1 MSSRILARFAYKDFE
16 FQDEF
21 DSPLLLGRQR
31 SADEPCFQKQPEA
44 TGWRMAVAALQ
55 DRGVSRLHAL
65 VEPLPGNRVKITNV
79 SEANVIYV
87 AEMPPKQMVPQAI
100 EVRELPV
107 AFTLGD
113 MLIKLSAAALESPVS
128 DEAYQSLP
136 YATLSPKSAILR
148 RYSDPQ
154 LRPVQP
160 SAATESDVKTLL
172 RWLPALTHLLQSAA
186 TTDEFF
192 QQAVTLLLEFVTLD
206 WATVVL
212 YDNSKFGNPWKNVA
226 EMRSPSAAADLAAK
240 TPSRTLLAR
249 LLAEKRT
256 IRYVPTPTV
265 ASVESLSGIDSVVAA
280 PILNESEE
288 IIGALYG
295 ERRIYPGIAA
305 RQAISELEAQLV
317 DTLASG
323 VAVGLERQRQSKAAW
338 EAQLQFEQFFTPQ
351 LAVELRK
358 DPELL
363 KGRDAQV
370 TLLFCDI
377 RGFSRISHRLG
388 PAKTVDWIVDVM
400 RELSECVLNHEGVL
414 IDYIG
419 DEIMGMWGAPA
430 SQAQHAALA
439 CEAALDMLERLP
451 DMSAR
456 WKPVLGG
463 DFGFGI
469 GLNSGSAYVGNT
481 GTVWKLKYG
490 PLGPEVN
497 LASRVQGAT
506 KYLKV
511 DLLVTAATK
520 QLLPHDILTRK
531 VCAVRVINI
540 PEPVELYEVQRN
552 ATNEWRELTRSY
564 EEALNLFERQQF
576 HRAVKILGAIL
587 NDYPHDGPSIVLL
600 SRASKELVEPS
611 VQFDPA
617 WELPGK

>member
-1 MSSRILARFAYKDFE
+1 MTARILARFAYKDFE
-16 FQDEF
+16 YQDEF
-21 DSPLLLGRQR
+21 DRPLLLGRQR
-31 SADEPCFQKQPEA
+31 SSDEPCFQKLPEGA
-44 TGWRMAVAALQ
+44 GWRMAVATLQ

-65 VEPLPGNRVKITNV
+65 VEPLPGNRVRITNV

-87 AEMPPKQMVPQAI
+87 AEMPPKQMIPQGI
-100 EVRELPV
+100 ELRDLPV
-107 AFTLGD
+107 SFTLGD
-113 MLIKLSAAALESPVS
+113 MLIKLSTVLSEQVDSE
-128 DEAYQSLP
+128 EAYQSLP
-136 YATLSPKSAILR
+136 YATLSAKSAVMR
-148 RYSDPQ
+148 RQ
-154 LRPVQP
+154 PVTMSP
-160 SAATESDVKTLL
+160 LPGTATEADVKTLL
-172 RWLPALTHLLQSAA
+172 KWLPALTHLLQSAA

-192 QQAVTLLLEFVTLD
+192 QQAVVLLLEFVTLD

-212 YDNSKFGNPWKNVA
+212 YDNSKFGNPWKCVA
-226 EMRSPSAAADLAAK
+226 EMRGPSFVSDSEEK
-240 TPSRTLLAR
+240 TPSRTLLGR

-265 ASVESLSGIDSVVAA
+265 SSVDSLTGIDSVVAA

-295 ERRIYPGIAA
+295 ERRIIPGIAA

-338 EAQLQFEQFFTPQ
+338 EAQVQFEQFFTPQ
-351 LAVELRK
+351 LAIELRK

-363 KGRDAQV
+363 RGRDAQV

-377 RGFSRISHRLG
+377 RGFSRISHHLG

-400 RELSECVLNHEGVL
+400 RELSECVLDHEGVL

-419 DEIMGMWGAPA
+419 DEIMAMWGAPA
-430 SQAQHAALA
+430 SEPKHAALA
-439 CEAALDMLERLP
+439 CEAALDMLDRLP
-451 DMSAR
+451 EMSAR
-456 WKPVLGG
+456 WKPILGS

-520 QLLPHDILTRK
+520 QLLPQGILTRK
-531 VCAVRVINI
+531 VCSVRVINI
-540 PEPVELYEVQRN
+540 PDAVELYEVQRN
-552 ATNEWRELTRSY
+552 ATNDWKELTRGY

-611 VQFDPA
+611 LHFDPA

>member
-1 MSSRILARFAYKDFE
+1 MSSRILARFTYKDFE
-16 FQDEF
+16 YQDEF

-31 SADEPCFQKQPEA
+31 SADEPCFQKQPEGA
-44 TGWRMAVAALQ
+44 GWRMAVAALQ

-87 AEMPPKQMVPQAI
+87 AEMPPKQMIPQAI

-113 MLIKLSAAALESPVS
+113 MVIKLSTATPEANSS
-128 DEAYQSLP
+128 DAAYQSLP
-136 YATLSPKSAILR
+136 YATLSPKSAVLR
-148 RYSDPQ
+148 RREDSVS
-154 LRPVQP
+154 VQA
-160 SAATESDVKTLL
+160 SAATETDVRTLL
-172 RWLPALTHLLQSAA
+172 KWLPALTHLLQSAA

-212 YDNSKFGNPWKNVA
+212 YDNSKFGNPWKSV
-226 EMRSPSAAADLAAK
+226 ADLRAPSFASDADVK
-240 TPSRTLLAR
+240 TPSRTLLGR

-256 IRYVPTPTV
+256 IRFVPTPTV

-280 PILNESEE
+280 PILNEAEE

-295 ERRIYPGIAA
+295 ERRIFPGIAA

-338 EAQLQFEQFFTPQ
+338 EAQVQFEQFFTPQ

-377 RGFSRISHRLG
+377 RGFSRISHHLG
-388 PAKTVDWIVDVM
+388 PAQTVDWIVDVM
-400 RELSECVLNHEGVL
+400 RELSECVLDHEGVL

-419 DEIMGMWGAPA
+419 DEIMAMWGAPA
-430 SQAQHAALA
+430 SQSKHAALA

-451 DMSAR
+451 EMSAR
-456 WKPVLGG
+456 WKSTLGC

-469 GLNSGSAYVGNT
+469 GLNSGNAYVGNT

-511 DLLVTAATK
+511 DLLVTAATQ
-520 QLLPHDILTRK
+520 QLLPQGILTRK
-531 VCAVRVINI
+531 VCSVRVINI

-552 ATNEWRELTRSY
+552 ASNEWKELTRSY
-564 EEALNLFERQQF
+564 EEALKLFERQQF

-587 NDYPHDGPSIVLL
+587 SEHPHDGPSIMLL
-600 SRASKELVEPS
+600 SRASKELVDPTLS
-611 VQFDPA
+611 FDPA

>member
-1 MSSRILARFAYKDFE
+1 MSARILARFAYKDFE
-16 FQDEF
+16 YQDEF

-31 SADEPCFQKQPEA
+31 SADEPCFQKQREA

-65 VEPLPGNRVKITNV
+65 VEPLAGNRVKITNV

-87 AEMPPKQMVPQAI
+87 AEMPPKQMIPQAI

-113 MLIKLSAAALESPVS
+113 MLIKLSAVMTESQGA

-136 YATLSPKSAILR
+136 YATLSPKSAVMR
-148 RYSDPQ
+148 RKVDPSSS
-154 LRPVQP
+154 QP
-160 SAATESDVKTLL
+160 GAATESDVKTLL

-192 QQAVTLLLEFVTLD
+192 QQAVVLLLEFVTLD

-212 YDNSKFGNPWKNVA
+212 FDNSNLGNPWKSVA
-226 EMRSPSAAADLAAK
+226 EMRGPSFAGDVEVK
-240 TPSRTLLAR
+240 TPSRTLLTR

-256 IRYVPTPTV
+256 IRYVPIPTV
-265 ASVESLSGIDSVVAA
+265 ASVDSLSGIDSVVAA
-280 PILNESEE
+280 PILSETE
-288 IIGALYG
+288 EVIGALYG
-295 ERRIYPGIAA
+295 ERRIIPGISA

-338 EAQLQFEQFFTPQ
+338 EAQVQFEQFFTPQ
-351 LAVELRK
+351 LAIELRK

-363 KGRDAQV
+363 RGRDAQV

-377 RGFSRISHRLG
+377 RGFSRISHQLG

-400 RELSECVLNHEGVL
+400 RELSECVLDHEGVL

-430 SQAQHAALA
+430 SEPRHAALA
-439 CEAALDMLERLP
+439 CKAALDMLDRLP
-451 DMSAR
+451 EMSAR
-456 WKPVLGG
+456 WKPILGS

-520 QLLPHDILTRK
+520 QQLPHDILTRK
-531 VCAVRVINI
+531 VCSVRVINI

-552 ATNEWRELTRSY
+552 ATNDWKELTRSY

-611 VQFDPA
+611 VHFDPA

>member
-1 MSSRILARFAYKDFE
+1 MTARVLARFAYKDFE
-16 FQDEF
+16 YQDEF
-21 DSPLLLGRQR
+21 DRPLLLGRQR
-31 SADEPCFQKQPEA
+31 SSNEPCFQKQPEA

-65 VEPLPGNRVKITNV
+65 VEPLEGNRVRITNV
-79 SEANVIYV
+79 SEANVIYL
-87 AEMPPKQMVPQAI
+87 AEMPPKQMTPQGV
-100 EVRELPV
+100 EVRELPM
-107 AFTLGD
+107 AFTLGE
-113 MLIKLSAAALESPVS
+113 MLIKLSAVVPEVAAA
-128 DEAYQSLP
+128 DDAYQSLP
-136 YATLSPKSAILR
+136 YATLSPKSAGVR
-148 RYSDPQ
+148 RFTESQ
-154 LRPVQP
+154 TRKPVP
-160 SAATESDVKTLL
+160 SAATEEDVKTLL
-172 RWLPALTHLLQSAA
+172 KWLPALTHLLQSAA

-192 QQAVTLLLEFVTLD
+192 QQAVSLLLEFVTLD

-212 YDNSKFGNPWKNVA
+212 YDPSRFGNPWRSVA
-226 EMRSPSAAADLAAK
+226 EIRSTAESSDSALK
-240 TPSRTLLAR
+240 LPSRTLLAR
-249 LLAEKRT
+249 LLADKRT
-256 IRYVPTPTV
+256 IRYVPTSN
-265 ASVESLSGIDSVVAA
+265 AISVESLSGVDSVVAA
-280 PILNESEE
+280 PILSDTEE
-288 IIGALYG
+288 VIGALYG
-295 ERRIYPGIAA
+295 ERRVLSETAA
-305 RQAISELEAQLV
+305 RRAISELEAQLV

-338 EAQLQFEQFFTPQ
+338 EAQVQFEQFFTPQ

-358 DPELL
+358 DPTLL
-363 KGRDAQV
+363 EGRDAQV

-400 RELSECVLNHEGVL
+400 RELSECVLDHEGVL

-430 SQAQHAALA
+430 SQDKHAALA

-451 DMSAR
+451 EMSAR
-456 WKPVLGG
+456 WKPVLGS

-520 QLLPHDILTRK
+520 QLLPPDVLTRK
-531 VCAVRVINI
+531 VCSVRVINI
-540 PEPVELYEVQRN
+540 PQPVELYEVQRN
-552 ATNEWRELTRSY
+552 VTNDWKELTRSY

-587 NDYPHDGPSIVLL
+587 NDHPHDGPSIVLL
-600 SRASKELVEPS
+600 SRASKELVDPS
-611 VQFDPA
+611 PNFDAA

>member
-113 MLIKLSAAALESPVS
+113 MLIKLSAAVPESPVA

-212 YDNSKFGNPWKNVA
+212 YDSSKFGNPWKNVA

>member
-1 MSSRILARFAYKDFE
+1 MSPPILAQFAYKDFE
-16 FQDEF
+16 YQDEF
-21 DSPLLLGRQR
+21 DGPLLLGRQR
-31 SADEPCFQKQPEA
+31 SAAEPCFQKQLEA

-65 VEPLPGNRVKITNV
+65 LEPLPGNRVKIVNV

-87 AEMPPKQMVPQAI
+87 SEIPPKQMLPQAI

-107 AFTLGD
+107 AFTLGE
-113 MLIKLSAAALESPVS
+113 MLIKLSVAVPDPYSV
-128 DEAYQSLP
+128 DDAYQSLP
-136 YATLSPKSAILR
+136 YATLSPKGAVQR
-148 RYSDPQ
+148 RNSDGQ
-154 LRPVQP
+154 AGAAQP
-160 SAATESDVKTLL
+160 AAATESDVITLL

-186 TTDEFF
+186 TTNEFF
-192 QQAVTLLLEFVTLD
+192 QQAVSLLLEFVTLD

-212 YDNSKFGNPWKNVA
+212 FDSSRIGNPWRNVA
-226 EMRSPSAAADLAAK
+226 EMRSPSAAADLTAK
-240 TPSRTLLAR
+240 TPSKTLLAR

-256 IRYVPTPTV
+256 IRYVPLP
-265 ASVESLSGIDSVVAA
+265 AIAAAESLSGVDSVVAA
-280 PILNESEE
+280 PILNESDE

-338 EAQLQFEQFFTPQ
+338 EAQRQFEQFFTPQ
-351 LAVELRK
+351 LAAELRK

-363 KGRDAQV
+363 RGRDAQV
-370 TLLFCDI
+370 TILFCDI
-377 RGFSRISHRLG
+377 RGFSRISHHLG
-388 PAKTVDWIVDVM
+388 PAQTVDWVVDVM
-400 RELSECVLNHEGVL
+400 QELSECILNHEGVL

-430 SQAQHAALA
+430 SQAKHAALA

-451 DMSAR
+451 EMSAR
-456 WKPVLGG
+456 WKPVLGC

-520 QLLPHDILTRK
+520 QLLPPDILTRR
-531 VCAVRVINI
+531 VCSVRVINI
-540 PEPVELYEVQRN
+540 PEAVELYEVQRQ
-552 ATNEWRELTRSY
+552 ATNDWRELTRSY
-564 EEALNLFERQQF
+564 EEALSLFERQQF

-611 VQFDPA
+611 LHFDPA

>member
-1 MSSRILARFAYKDFE
+1 MSARILARFAYNDFE
-16 FQDEF
+16 YHDEF
-21 DSPLLLGRQR
+21 DGEFLLGRQR
-31 SADEPCFQKQPEA
+31 SPEEPCFQKLRDS
-44 TGWRMAVAALQ
+44 TGWRMAVATLQ
-55 DRGVSRLHAL
+55 DRGVSRRHAL
-65 VEPLPGNRVKITNV
+65 VEPLSGNRVKITNV
-79 SEANVIYV
+79 SDANVIYV
-87 AEMPPKQMVPQAI
+87 AEMPPKQMVPLGI

-107 AFTLGD
+107 AFTLGEI
-113 MLIKLSAAALESPVS
+113 LIKLSAAAPESHGAEV
-128 DEAYQSLP
+128 AYQSLP
-136 YATLSPKSAILR
+136 YATLGPKSAAR
-148 RYSDPQ
+148 MHSDSLAKP
-154 LRPVQP
+154 PQP
-160 SAATESDVKTLL
+160 SSATESDVKTLL

-192 QQAVTLLLEFVTLD
+192 QQAVSLLLEFVTLD

-212 YDNSKFGNPWKNVA
+212 YDKGKFGYSWKIVA
-226 EMRSPSAAADLAAK
+226 EKRSLSSAGGTNEK
-240 TPSRTLLAR
+240 MPSRTLLVR
-249 LLAEKRT
+249 LLEEKRT
-256 IRYVPTPTV
+256 IRYVPTSTV
-265 ASVESLSGIDSVVAA
+265 VSVESLTGVDSVVAA

-288 IIGALYG
+288 VIGALYG
-295 ERRIYPGIAA
+295 ERRILPGIAT

-338 EAQLQFEQFFTPQ
+338 EAQIRFEQFFTPQ
-351 LAVELRK
+351 LAAELRT
-358 DPELL
+358 DPGLL
-363 KGRDAQV
+363 KGREADV

-377 RGFSRISHRLG
+377 RGFSRISHQLG
-388 PAKTVDWIVDVM
+388 PAQTVDWVVDVM
-400 RELSECVLNHEGVL
+400 RELSECVLAHQGVL

-419 DEIMGMWGAPA
+419 DEIMAMWGAPA
-430 SQAQHAALA
+430 QEAKHAALA

-451 DMSAR
+451 EMSAR
-456 WKPVLGG
+456 WKPILGS
-463 DFGFGI
+463 DFSYGI

-520 QLLPHDILTRK
+520 KMLPPDVITRK
-531 VCAVRVINI
+531 VCSVRVINI

-552 ATNEWRELTRSY
+552 VTNEWRDLTRSY

-611 VQFDPA
+611 PYFDPA